1 MNTAYK
7 TISDQELIDKYLNSH
22 KQDYFGELYDRYA
35 DKVYGKCFSIL
46 KDRTLAEDAAQDVF
60 TKIFLRLSSF
70 NGKAKFSTWIYS
82 ITYNYCIDIIRKNK
96 KNRYILS
103 VDREDVPEIADND
116 EISDAELL
124 EIEITH
130 LSKIL
135 DNISPEDKAI
145 LILKYQDG
153 VSIKEISKIVNK
165 SESAVKMQLKRAKA
179 KIKKHHDSMFLLF
192 VVVSLWLL
200 RQ

>member
-7 TISDQELIDKYLNSH
+7 TISDQELIQRYLNSH
-22 KQDYFGELYDRYA
+22 QQNYFGELYDRYA

-46 KDRTLAEDAAQDVF
+46 QDRALAEDAAQDVF

-70 NGKAKFSTWIYS
+70 NGKSKFSTWIYS
-82 ITYNYCIDIIRKNK
+82 ITYNYCIDLVRKNK
-96 KNRYILS
+96 KQKYILS
-103 VDREDVPEIADND
+103 VDRENTPEIADNK

-124 EIEITH
+124 EIELER

-153 VSIKEISKIVNK
+153 ISIREISKIINK

-192 VVVSLWLL
+192 VVVNLWLL